1 MANTYE
7 WRIDKMTAKIQEGE
21 LQNVIFQISW
31 TYLARYSEDK
41 NIVASTSGFINV
53 KYNEGEPFIPYEDL
67 TKEDVVSWL
76 EASEDINIENM
87 QENLNK
93 QIDEKKNPVDEY
105 FYPMWD

>member
-31 TYLARYSEDK
+31 TYLARYSENK

-67 TKEDVVSWL
+67 TKDIVVGWL

>member
-67 TKEDVVSWL
+67 TKEDVVGWL
-76 EASEDINIENM
+76 EAGLDVDSM
-87 QENLNK
+87 KENLDK
-93 QIDEKKNPVDEY
+93 QIELKKNPVDETLR
-105 FYPMWD
+105 PDWD